1 MTNMSPKAVKEE
13 IVKLTGKYD
22 ELEKALFLIEEGIDS
37 GYDVSL
43 EVYTDSRIDD
53 HKHTVVASFD
63 TEQEAIAKAV
73 RLTKQI
79 EEYDLTVEI
88 SNC

>member
-13 IVKLTGKYD
+13 IVKLTGKYN
-22 ELEKALFLIEEGIDS
+22 ELEKALFLIEEGIES

-53 HKHTVVASFD
+53 HNCTVVASFD
-63 TEQEAIAKAV
+63 TEQEAIAKAT

-79 EEYDLTVEI
+79 EEYDLTVEV